1 MGITPSEPA
10 TVVPLVR
17 RPSFVAFWT
26 GQGVSQL
33 GVQLGQLALPVL
45 AVNLLGAREGDL
57 GVLNAASMAAFL
69 VVGLPAGAWV
79 DRWLK
84 RRTMIRANLVR
95 MAAMLAVPLLAW
107 AGALQMWHLFA
118 IAAVVGVA
126 TVFFD
131 VAYQS
136 YIPLLVDREHVAD
149 ANGKLEATA
158 QVSRLGGPA
167 LGGFLLTLVSA
178 PVLFAAEAGG
188 YLASALCL
196 TRVHDSE
203 LTPERPDDSSLV
215 REIREGAAFVVGHP
229 LIRRIVA
236 STAIGNLFSSI
247 VYVLMPL
254 VVLRDLGLGPAG
266 FGAVLSIGSVGGVI
280 GAMAAPWLA
289 ARVGEGPLLPLGLMA
304 GGAAVVL
311 FPLSLLAG
319 SAPAAFAMLATGE
332 FFMSLGVVVYNVMQV
347 SMRQRVC
354 PPRLLGRMNAS
365 IRCVVWGVMPIGS
378 LLGGWIGGAFGIGP
392 TLWVG
397 IGGMLCACVPV
408 AIGPFFRLRRLPD
421 AEADLSARQSG

>member
-1 MGITPSEPA
+1 MASRTSGDLASNA
-10 TVVPLVR
+10 LVR
-17 RPSFVAFWT
+17 SRSFLAFWT
-26 GQGVSQL
+26 GQGISQL

-45 AVNLLGAREGDL
+45 AVSLLGAGEMDL
-57 GVLNAASMAAFL
+57 GVLNAAAMAAFL

-84 RRTMIRANLVR
+84 RRTMIRADLVR
-95 MAAMLAVPLLAW
+95 MAAMLAVPVLWW
-107 AGALQMWHLFA
+107 AGALQMWHLYVV
-118 IAAVVGVA
+118 AAVVGVA

-136 YIPLLVDREHVAD
+136 YIPLLVPRVQVSE

-158 QVSRLGGPA
+158 QVARMGGPA

-196 TRVHDSE
+196 TRVHDTE
-203 LTPERPDDSSLV
+203 EPPAPREGSSLV
-215 REIREGAAFVVGHP
+215 AEIREGAAFVATHR

-236 STAIGNLFSSI
+236 STATSNLFSSLA
-247 VYVLMPL
+247 YVLMPL
-254 VVLRDLGLGPAG
+254 VILRELGLGPAG
-266 FGAVLSIGSVGGVI
+266 LGVMLSIGSVGGLL
-280 GAMAAPWLA
+280 GALATPRLA
-289 ARVGEGPLLPLGLMA
+289 ALTGEGPLLPLGLMV
-304 GGAAVVL
+304 GGCAVVL
-311 FPLSLLAG
+311 FPLALAAGPGPMALVLLSVG
-319 SAPAAFAMLATGE
+319 EFAMS
-332 FFMSLGVVVYNVMQV
+332 FGVIVYNVMQV

-378 LLGGWIGGAFGIGP
+378 LLGGWVGERWGLVP

-397 IGGMLCACVPV
+397 IAGQLLAVLPV
-408 AIGPFFRLRRLPD
+408 ALGPFFRLRTLPD
-421 AEADLSARQSG
+421 AVEE

>member
-1 MGITPSEPA
+1 MPLPSAERSTVTP
-10 TVVPLVR
+10 LIR
-17 RPSFVAFWT
+17 RPSFLAFWT
-26 GQGVSQL
+26 GQGVSQV

-45 AVNLLGAREGDL
+45 AVSLLGAGEMDL

-84 RRTMIRANLVR
+84 RRTMIRADLVR
-95 MAAMLAVPLLAW
+95 MAAMLAVPVLWWSGRLE
-107 AGALQMWHLFA
+107 MWHLFLV
-118 IAAVVGVA
+118 AAVVGVA

-136 YIPLLVDREHVAD
+136 YIPLLVDRELVAD

-178 PVLFAAEAGG
+178 PVLFAGEAGG
-188 YLASALCL
+188 YLVSALCL
-196 TRVHDSE
+196 TRVRDSE
-203 LTPERPDDSSLV
+203 TRPERVEGSSLL
-215 REIREGAAFVVGHP
+215 REIRDGAGFVIHHS

-236 STAIGNLFSSI
+236 STATANLFSAI
-247 VYVLMPL
+247 TYVLMPI
-254 VVLRDLGLGPAG
+254 VILRELDFGPVGLG
-266 FGAVLSIGSVGGVI
+266 VILSIGSVGGII
-280 GAMAAPWLA
+280 GALASPRLA
-289 ARVGEGPLLPLGLMA
+289 AWIGEGPLLPLGLLV
-304 GGAAVVL
+304 GSAAVVL
-311 FPLSLLAG
+311 FPLALAAGPGPLALVLL
-319 SAPAAFAMLATGE
+319 SAGE
-332 FFMSLGVVVYNVMQV
+332 FLMSFGVIVYNVMQV

-378 LLGGWIGGAFGIGP
+378 LLGGWLGERIGVAP

-397 IGGMLCACVPV
+397 VAGAVLSCVPV
-408 AIGPFFRLRRLPD
+408 AVGPFFRLRRLPD
-421 AEADLSARQSG
+421 AEGE

>member
-1 MGITPSEPA
+1 MAPRTPGDVAPA
-10 TVVPLVR
+10 ALLR
-17 RPSFVAFWT
+17 SRSFLAFWT
-26 GQGVSQL
+26 GQGISQL

-45 AVNLLGAREGDL
+45 AVSLLGAGEMDL
-57 GVLNAASMAAFL
+57 GVLNAAAMAAFL

-84 RRTMIRANLVR
+84 RRTMIRADLVR
-95 MAAMLAVPLLAW
+95 MAAMAAVPALWW
-107 AGALQMWHLFA
+107 AGALQMWHLYVV
-118 IAAVVGVA
+118 AAVVGVA

-136 YIPLLVDREHVAD
+136 YIPLLVQRAQVAE

-158 QVSRLGGPA
+158 QVARMGGPA

-196 TRVHDSE
+196 TRVRDAE
-203 LTPERPDDSSLV
+203 EAPAAREGSSLAA
-215 REIREGAAFVVGHP
+215 EIGEGAAFVASHR

-236 STAIGNLFSSI
+236 STATSNLFSSMA
-247 VYVLMPL
+247 YVLMPL
-254 VVLRDLGLGPAG
+254 VILRELGLGPAG
-266 FGAVLSIGSVGGVI
+266 LGVMLSIGSVGGLL
-280 GAMAAPWLA
+280 GALATPWLA
-289 ARVGEGPLLPLGLMA
+289 ARAGEGPLLPLGLMV

-311 FPLSLLAG
+311 FPLALAAGPGPLALALL
-319 SAPAAFAMLATGE
+319 SVGE
-332 FFMSLGVVVYNVMQV
+332 FGMSFGVIVYNVMQV

-378 LLGGWIGGAFGIGP
+378 LLGGWLGERWGLVP
-392 TLWVG
+392 TLWIGIVG
-397 IGGMLCACVPV
+397 QILAVLPV
-408 AIGPFFRLRRLPD
+408 AVGPFFRLRTLPD
-421 AEADLSARQSG
+421 AVEE

>member
-1 MGITPSEPA
+1 MASHSAARSTLA
-10 TVVPLVR
+10 PLVR
-17 RPSFVAFWT
+17 RPSFLAFWA
-26 GQGVSQL
+26 GQGVSQV

-45 AVNLLGAREGDL
+45 AVSLLGARELDL

-84 RRTMIRANLVR
+84 RRTMIKADVVR
-95 MAAMLAVPLLAW
+95 MAAMLAVPILWW
-107 AGALQMWHLFA
+107 AGALEMWHLFVVAA
-118 IAAVVGVA
+118 IVGIA

-136 YIPLLVDREHVAD
+136 YIPLLVDRELVAD

-158 QVSRLGGPA
+158 QTARLAGPA
-167 LGGFLLTLVSA
+167 LGGFLLTVVTA
-178 PVLFAAEAGG
+178 PLLFAGEAAG
-188 YLASALCL
+188 YLVSALCL
-196 TRVHDSE
+196 ARVRDTETLRQRAAGSR
-203 LTPERPDDSSLV
+203 LPA
-215 REIREGAAFVVGHP
+215 EIREGAAFVVSHP

-236 STAIGNLFSSI
+236 STAVGNLFSSV

-254 VVLRDLGLGPAG
+254 VTLRELGLGPVG
-266 FGAVLSIGSVGGVI
+266 LGIMLSVGSVGGVI
-280 GAMAAPWLA
+280 GALAAPHLA
-289 ARVGEGPLLPLGLMA
+289 VRLGEGPLLPLGLMV

-311 FPLSLLAG
+311 FPLALSVGSGPLALVLLSVG
-319 SAPAAFAMLATGE
+319 D
-332 FFMSLGVVVYNVMQV
+332 FFMSFGVIVYNVLQV

-378 LLGGWIGGAFGIGP
+378 LIGGGLGAELGIAP
-392 TLWVG
+392 TLWIGIVG
-397 IGGMLCACVPV
+397 MVLSCLPV
-408 AIGPFFRLRRLPD
+408 AIGPFFRMRRLPD
-421 AEADLSARQSG
+421 GEDD

>member
-1 MGITPSEPA
+1 MA
-10 TVVPLVR
+10 THSLEQAAAVPLVR
-17 RPSFVAFWT
+17 RPSFLALWV

-45 AVNLLGAREGDL
+45 AVSLLGAREADL

-69 VVGLPAGAWV
+69 IVGLPAGAWV

-84 RRTMIRANLVR
+84 RRTMIRADLVR

-107 AGALQMWHLFA
+107 AGVLQMWHLIA

-149 ANGKLEATA
+149 ANGKLEGTA
-158 QVSRLGGPA
+158 QISRLGGPA
-167 LGGFLLTLVSA
+167 LGGFLLTIVSA
-178 PVLFAAEAGG
+178 PALFAAEAGG
-188 YLASALCL
+188 YLVSALCL
-196 TRVHDSE
+196 TRVRDDE
-203 LTPERPDDSSLV
+203 VMPERVEGRSLA

-229 LIRRIVA
+229 LIRRIVTT
-236 STAIGNLFSSI
+236 TAIANLFSSI
-247 VYVLMPL
+247 TYVLMPL
-254 VVLRDLGLGPAG
+254 VVLRDLDLGPAG
-266 FGAVLSIGSVGGVI
+266 FGAVLSLGSVGGVL
-280 GAMAAPWLA
+280 GAIATPWLA

-304 GGAAVVL
+304 GGSAVVL
-311 FPLSLLAG
+311 FPLSLAAGPGPLALG
-319 SAPAAFAMLATGE
+319 MLATGE

-378 LLGGWIGGAFGIGP
+378 LVGGWLGGLIGIGP

-397 IGGMLCACVPV
+397 IGGMVAACVPV
-408 AIGPFFRLRRLPD
+408 AVGPFFRLRHLPD
-421 AEADLSARQSG
+421 AES

>member
-1 MGITPSEPA
+1 MAPRTPGDVAPA
-10 TVVPLVR
+10 ALIR
-17 RPSFVAFWT
+17 SRSFLAFWT
-26 GQGVSQL
+26 GQGISQL

-45 AVNLLGAREGDL
+45 AVSLLGAGEMDL
-57 GVLNAASMAAFL
+57 GVLNAAAMAAFL

-84 RRTMIRANLVR
+84 RRTMIRADLVR
-95 MAAMLAVPLLAW
+95 LAAMAAVPVLWW
-107 AGALQMWHLFA
+107 AGALQMWHLYVV
-118 IAAVVGVA
+118 AAVVGVA

-136 YIPLLVDREHVAD
+136 YIPLLVHRAQVAE

-158 QVSRLGGPA
+158 QVARMGGPA

-196 TRVHDSE
+196 TRVRDAE
-203 LTPERPDDSSLV
+203 EAPAAREGSSLGA
-215 REIREGAAFVVGHP
+215 EIREGAAFVAGHR

-236 STAIGNLFSSI
+236 STATSNLFSSI
-247 VYVLMPL
+247 AYVLMPL
-254 VVLRDLGLGPAG
+254 VILRELGLGPAG
-266 FGAVLSIGSVGGVI
+266 LGVMLSIGSVGGLL
-280 GAMAAPWLA
+280 GALATPRLA
-289 ARVGEGPLLPLGLMA
+289 ARTGEGPLLPLGLMV

-311 FPLSLLAG
+311 FPLALAAGPGPLALVLL
-319 SAPAAFAMLATGE
+319 SAGE
-332 FFMSLGVVVYNVMQV
+332 FGMSFGVIVYNVMQV

-378 LLGGWIGGAFGIGP
+378 LLGGWLGERWGLVP
-392 TLWVG
+392 TLWIGIVG
-397 IGGMLCACVPV
+397 QLLAVLPV
-408 AIGPFFRLRRLPD
+408 AVGPFFRLRTLPD
-421 AEADLSARQSG
+421 AVEG